1 MSIIAWE
8 KDESVAVIV
17 MNNGENRQN
26 PSFVK
31 DMLKTFDEIEED
43 DSIFSVVVK
52 SSDSKCWSLG
62 IDVQWIT
69 QAMGNKEYQSVRDF
83 MYGLNKVFRR
93 ILLYPMPVIAAING
107 HAFGA
112 GAIMSCAFD
121 FRFMKS
127 DRGFFCFPEVDI
139 NIPFLPSMVAI
150 IKKAIPYYKLEE
162 LAFTGK
168 RVTAPELG
176 KHHVIVKAC
185 ENEAVLMAESLAFAK
200 TFHKRR
206 EIYGENKKR
215 FHKNITDIMDKE
227 DQAFIESVQL
237 MV

>member
-1 MSIIAWE
+1 MSVIEWK

-31 DMLKTFDEIEED
+31 DMLKAFDEIEAD

-52 SSDSKCWSLG
+52 SSDAKCWSLG

-69 QAMGNKEYQSVRDF
+69 QAMGNKEYQAIKDF
-83 MYGLNKVFRR
+83 MYGLNDLFKR

-107 HAFGA
+107 HAFGG
-112 GAIMSCAFD
+112 GAIMSCTFD

-127 DRGFFCFPEVDI
+127 DKGFFCFPEVDI
-139 NIPFLPSMVAI
+139 NIPFLPSMINI

-168 RVTAPELG
+168 RVAAAELE
-176 KHHVIVKAC
+176 KHHIIVKSC
-185 ENEAVLMAESLAFAK
+185 ENENLLLTETLAFAK

-215 FHKNITDIMDKE
+215 FNKNITDIMDKE
-227 DQAFIESVQL
+227 DQAFIELLQL